1 MNDEEDNYPQ
11 HKIDLDKRLA
21 DKGKEL
27 FKIVYTLQEDL
38 PDSDMLKQQKAF
50 MMEDVLILRTKIAGA
65 SGNTLYSIKMEN
77 ATLIRKAAMSLY
89 ISKHS
94 FALEEYTGMHYFDML
109 RDVIDE
115 FREIFI
121 DWVDSFDKWE
131 YIKDDWNLFNPPG
144 VHARD
149 KDPDE
154 DIPFTNPLNP
164 DGDEG

>member
-11 HKIDLDKRLA
+11 HKIDLEKLLA

-27 FKIVYTLQEDL
+27 FKIVHALQEDL

-89 ISKHS
+89 SSKHS
-94 FALEEYTGMHYFDML
+94 FALEKYTGMHLIRRAGRMQ
-109 RDVIDE
+109 
-115 FREIFI
+115 
-121 DWVDSFDKWE
+121 SK
-131 YIKDDWNLFNPPG
+131 
-144 VHARD
+144 
-149 KDPDE
+149 
-154 DIPFTNPLNP
+154 
-164 DGDEG
+164 

>member
-50 MMEDVLILRTKIAGA
+50 IMEDVLILRTKIAGA

-77 ATLIRKAAMSLY
+77 AALIRKAAMSLY

-94 FALEEYTGMHYFDML
+94 FALEEYTGMHLIRRAGRMQ
-109 RDVIDE
+109 
-115 FREIFI
+115 
-121 DWVDSFDKWE
+121 SK
-131 YIKDDWNLFNPPG
+131 
-144 VHARD
+144 
-149 KDPDE
+149 
-154 DIPFTNPLNP
+154 
-164 DGDEG
+164 